1 MNTYVEPFLE
11 EMAKQVGIFNMMAIS
26 GGRIAFRDTGI
37 TLPVGKG
44 YFVEIDLMPSDTYC
58 VKRVWQTK
66 SKRIVKGVVD
76 YVYSDELG
84 VVAYQASC
92 FVNVS
97 FGSDI
102 K

>member
-1 MNTYVEPFLE
+1 MKTYIEPFLE

-26 GGRIAFRDTGI
+26 GGRIAFRETGI

-44 YFVEIDLMPSDTYC
+44 YFVEIDLMSSDTYC

-76 YVYSDELG
+76 DVYSDELG

-97 FGSDI
+97 FGSDT

>member
-1 MNTYVEPFLE
+1 LAVARRGNNDAALF
-11 EMAKQVGIFNMMAIS
+11 
-26 GGRIAFRDTGI
+26 
-37 TLPVGKG
+37 
-44 YFVEIDLMPSDTYC
+44 
-58 VKRVWQTK
+58 
-66 SKRIVKGVVD
+66 KGVVD
-76 YVYSDELG
+76 DVYSDELG

>member
-1 MNTYVEPFLE
+1 MKTYIEPFLE

-26 GGRIAFRDTGI
+26 GGRIAFRETGI

-66 SKRIVKGVVD
+66 SKRVVKGVVD
-76 YVYSDELG
+76 DVYSEELG
-84 VVAYQASC
+84 EIAYQASC

-97 FGSDI
+97 FGGDI